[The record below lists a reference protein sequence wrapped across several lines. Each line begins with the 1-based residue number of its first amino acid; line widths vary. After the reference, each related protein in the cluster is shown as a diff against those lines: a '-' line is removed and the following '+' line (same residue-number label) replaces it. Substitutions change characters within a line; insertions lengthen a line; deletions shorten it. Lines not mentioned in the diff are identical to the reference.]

1 MWFYTHFTSPSCLK
15 NIKSNHFLVYHAE
28 ECFIRHF
35 SLSHCIS
42 QLLLYNNHK
51 VSEVYSH
58 DSADSK
64 GCLCYTHLMLATGE
78 VATRAISD
86 GRFTKEAF
94 CKTPVHIT
102 SSNLSLPRGG
112 MRMHHSDILLQGNE
126 LTEGVHCCCCVLT
139 STFMMGTHFPS
150 VTPGQWLRSGINVAM
165 QIHSWKIKG
174 PLIGFGSRIAFES
187 GQNFVWTALQSVS
200 SPAFF
205 LLLLLFLLGLHLD
218 LKTCHLL
225 STISLIVPSESPG
238 QCQNQG
244 WIIILSPH

>member
-1 MWFYTHFTSPSCLK
+1 MWFYTHFTSLSCLK
-15 NIKSNHFLVYHAE
+15 NIKSNRFLVYHAE

-42 QLLLYNNHK
+42 QLLLYNNHE

-64 GCLCYTHLMLATGE
+64 GCHCYMHLMLATGE

-102 SSNLSLPRGG
+102 SSNMSLPRGV
-112 MRMHHSDILLQGNE
+112 MRMHHSDFLLQGNE
-126 LTEGVHCCCCVLT
+126 LTEGVHCCCCVST
-139 STFMMGTHFPS
+139 STFIMGTHFPL

-165 QIHSWKIKG
+165 QIHSWKIQG
-174 PLIGFGSRIAFES
+174 PLTGWLWLKDCFWI
-187 GQNFVWTALQSVS
+187 WTKLCLDCPAVCLFSSLLS
-200 SPAFF
+200 SP
-205 LLLLLFLLGLHLD
+205 
-218 LKTCHLL
+218 
-225 STISLIVPSESPG
+225 SPVPSRSALGSENLPPS
-238 QCQNQG
+238 
-244 WIIILSPH
+244 